1 MKPRRM
7 GWARHMALMGE
18 KRNAYRGLMVIAE
31 GELTF
36 KI

>member
-7 GWARHMALMGE
+7 GWPRYMARMGE
-18 KRNAYRGLMVIAE
+18 KRNECRGLMVMAE

-36 KI
+36 KN